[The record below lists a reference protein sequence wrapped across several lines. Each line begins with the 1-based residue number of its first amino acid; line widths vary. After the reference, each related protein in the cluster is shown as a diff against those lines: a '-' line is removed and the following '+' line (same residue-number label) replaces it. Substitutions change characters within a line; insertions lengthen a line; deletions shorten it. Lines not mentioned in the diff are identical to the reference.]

1 LLNES
6 RKAEEYMSVSEIPE
20 EWLEKLNTKMGAD
33 GIPHIRRPFEAIS
46 TWTRDNNCSICLDS
60 PTAEFVF
67 QWFKV
72 HSPDGS
78 HAIGSLF
85 TGVYFFDAYFWKV
98 SVPIAY
104 GTVQLNALDQIVELP
119 EFLRNRLMA
128 DRERLVDYLT
138 LWTNALDYGFGV
150 DDLRGCRKL
159 VGFAAELAAGADQE
173 LRATVRLLTESR
185 HANSKAMESAGLA
198 TEMFLK
204 AYLARHVGLTE
215 LEAKQLSHNLAKTAD
230 KCKRVKGL
238 IEFERIA
245 QLINVFPAWGARYKG
260 NDYDNMRLWV
270 AYSVAQF
277 AAATFTRSL
286 TDRDSRAQAFGSR

>member
-1 LLNES
+1 
-6 RKAEEYMSVSEIPE
+6 
-20 EWLEKLNTKMGAD
+20 
-33 GIPHIRRPFEAIS
+33 
-46 TWTRDNNCSICLDS
+46 
-60 PTAEFVF
+60 
-67 QWFKV
+67 
-72 HSPDGS
+72 
-78 HAIGSLF
+78 
-85 TGVYFFDAYFWKV
+85 
-98 SVPIAY
+98 
-104 GTVQLNALDQIVELP
+104 
-119 EFLRNRLMA
+119 
-128 DRERLVDYLT
+128 
-138 LWTNALDYGFGV
+138 
-150 DDLRGCRKL
+150 
-159 VGFAAELAAGADQE
+159 
-173 LRATVRLLTESR
+173 
-185 HANSKAMESAGLA
+185 MESAGLA

-204 AYLARHVGLTE
+204 AYLATHVGLTE